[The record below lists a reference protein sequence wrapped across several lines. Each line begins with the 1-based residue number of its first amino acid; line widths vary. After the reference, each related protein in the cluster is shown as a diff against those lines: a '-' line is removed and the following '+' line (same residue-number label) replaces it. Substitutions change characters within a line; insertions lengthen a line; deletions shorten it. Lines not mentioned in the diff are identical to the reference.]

1 MDTLPMIQNIR
12 NKQLFLR
19 HFTDSI
25 MDSLQRHLQSH
36 SKYGSDPFIYGTSQ
50 MTRNNC
56 NKELFLCLHF
66 NKLLSELSPVS
77 DSFTD
82 SSQPTQKDE
91 N

>member
-1 MDTLPMIQNIR
+1 MDRLPMIQIIR

-19 HFTDSI
+19 HVTDSI
-25 MDSLQRHLQSH
+25 MDSSQRQLQSH

-50 MTRNNC
+50 LTRNNC
-56 NKELFLCLHF
+56 NKELFMCFHF
-66 NKLLSELSPVS
+66 NKLSKLSPVS

-82 SSQPTQKDE
+82 SSQPTQKYE